1 MTVVYVR
8 ETGAVVRKTGQQIRV
23 TEGERDLYDIPLANL
38 EQVILMGPVQ
48 ITTPAAVMLMG
59 AGIDVVFMS
68 KYGRYRGRLMTNE
81 SRFADLRHQQLR
93 LCDDSVKSLHIAK
106 QIVRG
111 KINNQRVI
119 LQRRAQEDPRTLSA
133 VDGML
138 AMLNAVEQATD
149 LDQLRGYEGKAA
161 ALYFSAVRSFFTP
174 EWGFNGRAY
183 HPPPDP
189 ANALLSF
196 TYTQLMRDVEAKIQ
210 LVGLDPYLG
219 FFHAL
224 GYNRP
229 GLALD
234 IMEEFRPS
242 IADSVVL
249 NLVRGG
255 QMNVADFE
263 QTGQPDFPYRLGG
276 RGIALLVQAYEK
288 RMQEKVSHPLANGQT
303 DYRRAVELQ
312 VRQMAR
318 VVRGEANRYDPLV
331 MS

>member
-1 MTVVYVR
+1 MTVLYVR
-8 ETGAVVRKTGQQIRV
+8 EQGAVIRKTGQQIRV

-38 EQVILMGPVQ
+38 EQVIMMGAVQ
-48 ITTPAAVMLMG
+48 ISTPAAVTLMN
-59 AGIDVVFMS
+59 ASVDVVFMS
-68 KYGRYRGRLMTNE
+68 KYGKYRGRLMTNE
-81 SRFADLRHQQLR
+81 SRFADLRHKQLR
-93 LCDDSVKSLHIAK
+93 LCDDSFKALSIAK

-119 LQRRAQEDPRTLSA
+119 LQRRAKDDPRLHGSL
-133 VDGML
+133 DGML
-138 AMLNAVEQATD
+138 AMLNGVEQADT

-161 ALYFSAVRSFFTP
+161 AFYFGAFKTFFTP
-174 EWGFNGRAY
+174 EWGFNGREY

-196 TYTQLMRDVEAKIQ
+196 TYTQLLRDVEAKIQ

-276 RGIALLVQAYEK
+276 RGIALLVHAYEK
-288 RMQEKVSHPLANGQT
+288 RMDEKVNHVLANGQT
-303 DYRRAVELQ
+303 DYRRAIELQ
-312 VRQMAR
+312 VRQIAR
-318 VVRGEANRYDPLV
+318 VVRGESDTYDPLV

>member
-1 MTVVYVR
+1 MTVIYVR
-8 ETGAVVRKTGQQIRV
+8 EQGAVIRKTGQQIRV

-38 EQVILMGPVQ
+38 EQVVLMGAVQ
-48 ITTPAAVMLMG
+48 ITTPAAVMLMN
-59 AGIDVVFMS
+59 AGVDVVFMS
-68 KYGRYRGRLMTNE
+68 KYGRYRGRLLTNE
-81 SRFADLRHQQLR
+81 SRFAELRHKQLR
-93 LCDDSVKSLHIAK
+93 LCDDSFKALYIAK

-119 LQRRAQEDPRTLSA
+119 LQRRAREDPRLNS
-133 VDGML
+133 VLDGML
-138 AMLNAVEQATD
+138 AMLNATDQSSD

-161 ALYFSAVRSFFTP
+161 ALYFSAFKTFFTP
-174 EWGFNGRAY
+174 EWGFNKREY
-183 HPPPDP
+183 FPPPDP

-196 TYTQLMRDVEAKIQ
+196 TYMQLMRDVEAKIQ

-234 IMEEFRPS
+234 VMEEFRPS

-249 NLVRGG
+249 NLVRGN

-276 RGIALLVQAYEK
+276 RGIALLVHAYE
-288 RMQEKVSHPLANGQT
+288 NGCRIKCIIRWQM
-303 DYRRAVELQ
+303 DKPIIG
-312 VRQMAR
+312 VRLSYK
-318 VVRGEANRYDPLV
+318 YDKLHG
-331 MS
+331 